1 MLKEVTL
8 PALGENVETADVL
21 AVLVSA
27 GDAVRAE
34 QPLLEVETDK
44 ATVEVPAPFAGT
56 VREIRV
62 AEGEQVRVGQP
73 IVTLEVEDA
82 EVTEGRTGGRR
93 RKGRERE
100 AGDEHEEDEED
111 ETAGPGGGDG
121 AEREAAA
128 GARAAA
134 EEAEA
139 HRRPGAGRRAA
150 RAAQGDGAE
159 RLTARAGGE
168 TGGSATPAGTAG
180 ARADEPADAA
190 AAVPAA
196 PSVRRLAREL
206 GVDIAAVTGSGPDGR
221 VSIEDVKRHAREL
234 IGGAA
239 RRGEL
244 PHAALPLPDFTR
256 FGPVER
262 ERMSGV
268 RRSTALRMSRSW
280 VAIPHVT
287 QFDQA
292 DITELEQLR
301 RRFAPRAEAAGGK
314 LTVTALVLK
323 VAAAALRLFP
333 KFNAS
338 LDVDQ
343 EEIVFKKYV
352 HIGVA
357 VDTPHGLIVPVVRDA
372 DRKNVIEIAREL
384 VELSAKARNRRVTRD
399 DLAGACMTVT
409 NLGGLGTT
417 YFSPLINWPEVAVL
431 GVGRAAHAAVHVDG
445 AFVPR
450 LVLPLS
456 VSYDHRL
463 IDGAD
468 AARFLRWIAE
478 ALAQPLMLVLEG

>member
-8 PALGENVETADVL
+8 PALGENVDTADVL

-27 GDAVRAE
+27 GDAVRVE

-44 ATVEVPAPFAGT
+44 ATVEVPAPFGGT
-56 VREIRV
+56 VRDIRV
-62 AEGEQVRVGQP
+62 AAGEQVRVGQT
-73 IVTLEVEDA
+73 IVVLEVEGEATGRGDA
-82 EVTEGRTGGRR
+82 DDR
-93 RKGRERE
+93 
-100 AGDEHEEDEED
+100 
-111 ETAGPGGGDG
+111 
-121 AEREAAA
+121 A
-128 GARAAA
+128 GAA
-134 EEAEA
+134 ETDEGDRRVSPARRDA
-139 HRRPGAGRRAA
+139 RRPSA
-150 RAAQGDGAE
+150 RTRE
-159 RLTARAGGE
+159 TREETPRAGGA
-168 TGGSATPAGTAG
+168 ATADGVPGEGLAAGTAPERG
-180 ARADEPADAA
+180 LDDGEVSTEEAV
-190 AAVPAA
+190 VPAA

-206 GVDIAAVTGSGPDGR
+206 GIDIAAVRGSGADGR
-221 VSIEDVKRHAREL
+221 ISIDDVKRHTRE
-234 IGGAA
+234 IIAGAT
-239 RRGEL
+239 RRGG
-244 PHAALPLPDFTR
+244 PPPPSPPLPDFTR

-262 ERMSGV
+262 ERMTGV
-268 RRSTALRMSRSW
+268 RRSTALSMSRSW

-292 DITELEQLR
+292 DITELERLR
-301 RRFAPRAEAAGGK
+301 RRFASRAEAAGGK

-338 LDVDQ
+338 LDIDQ

-372 DRKNVIEIAREL
+372 DRKGVIEIAREL
-384 VELSAKARNRRVTRD
+384 AELSAKARSRRVSRE
-399 DLAGACMTVT
+399 DLAGACITVT

-417 YFSPLINWPEVAVL
+417 YFSPLVNWPEVAVL
-431 GVGRAAHAAVHVDG
+431 GIGRAAEAAVHADG
-445 AFVPR
+445 GFVPR

-478 ALAQPLMLVLEG
+478 ALEQPLMLVLEG